1 METRGELIAQ
11 GVLVGLALLVG
22 TAVASTVLRGG
33 QAAAP
38 PSAVPSVASPTVR
51 PPQVSISLATCCEQ
65 SARFIRASW
74 TSSVAVRTAS
84 VALAPDP
91 GFACDATVDAT
102 ALKGAFGCAG
112 LLRGATDYVAKLSLG
127 TDAGTFPFEQR
138 FRTIGDRLMGVRWF
152 TEFEDPKGDPLAC
165 AAASCRIIQLYA
177 TGQDPMTATQILVFG
192 QQFNRSRDP
201 GIDPAAIATVLT
213 RLDPR
218 DRYHY
223 YRFATREDA
232 TKASVYWLL
241 RSGKPV
247 MVLSLAGQHGPLV
260 IGMSGAFGTFY
271 DDPVNRVD
279 GVVIEDP
286 QRGDL
291 RPETADH
298 RPDKYRAADFQ
309 TGRLLGLAEWYGDE
323 WWLRFAYQA
332 VIPLPDGSL
341 LNVERSDGVYPTPHW
356 GGTFVIL
363 ADDAD
368 ADNPPDREGRVQ
380 FR

>member
-1 METRGELIAQ
+1 MYTRGERIAQ
-11 GVLVGLALLVG
+11 GIFVGLAVLIG
-22 TAVASTVLRGG
+22 AAVASAVLRGG
-33 QAAAP
+33 EAAAP
-38 PSAVPSVASPTVR
+38 SAAPSLASPTPR
-51 PPQVSISLATCCEQ
+51 PPQVNISLATCCEQ
-65 SARFIRASW
+65 TARFIRASW
-74 TSSVAVRTAS
+74 TSSAAVRSAT

-91 GFACDATVDAT
+91 PFACTATVDAT
-102 ALKGAFGCAG
+102 GAKGTFGCAG

-127 TDAGTFPFEQR
+127 TDTGIFVVEQR
-138 FRTIGDRLMGVRWF
+138 FRTMGDRLSGVRWF
-152 TEFEDPKGDPLAC
+152 TEFEDPTGDPLAC

-177 TGQDPMTATQILVFG
+177 AGQDPMTATQILAFG

-223 YRFATREDA
+223 YRFATREEA

-247 MVLSLAGQHGPLV
+247 MVMSLAGQHGPLV
-260 IGMSGAFGTFY
+260 IGFNGAFGTFY
-271 DDPVNRVD
+271 DDPVDRVE
-279 GVVIEDP
+279 GLLIEDP

-291 RPETADH
+291 RPETANH
-298 RPDKYRAADFQ
+298 RPDKYRALDFQ
-309 TGRLLGLAEWYGDE
+309 TGRLIGLDEWYGDE

-332 VIPLPDGSL
+332 VIRMPDASL
-341 LNVERSDGVYPTPHW
+341 LNVERNDGVYPTPHW

-368 ADNPPDREGRVQ
+368 ADNPPEREGRVV